1 MPECGVPFSSILMRS
16 GKQAGTCVGLQGAGE
31 GGKGLPLPRQR
42 SQSHLLGPVYS
53 QLSKPCSPEK
63 PSPHPSWVTNPDPA
77 KKAGQQPVPRE
88 GLSRSHPTSS
98 SEATW
103 ISPSPGVRGTQ
114 RDGGGQ
120 VGALLEASFLFS
132 HVGQDTPLC
141 SQSYLL
147 LVITIPLTP
156 TQSQMV
162 LTVCQAIHIP
172 DQTLMESSRGS
183 VVGPRLQMRKPRLTK
198 KRPWPGRKAGE

>member
-1 MPECGVPFSSILMRS
+1 M
-16 GKQAGTCVGLQGAGE
+16 
-31 GGKGLPLPRQR
+31 
-42 SQSHLLGPVYS
+42 
-53 QLSKPCSPEK
+53 
-63 PSPHPSWVTNPDPA
+63 
-77 KKAGQQPVPRE
+77 
-88 GLSRSHPTSS
+88 
-98 SEATW
+98 
-103 ISPSPGVRGTQ
+103 
-114 RDGGGQ
+114 
-120 VGALLEASFLFS
+120 LEASFLFS

-198 KRPWPGRKAGE
+198 KRPGQAAKLVSGGKYAEREEPLVVRTCASAPDRCGFESWLRLFSYRL